1 MRTHKDIFKEI
12 ITGIKGTKIKSK
24 EFEKLLGTKVCTK
37 LNFNENLNKAS
48 HEVNVLASVKPSMDL
63 SKIKI
68 LANSFF
74 NTI

>member
-37 LNFNENLNKAS
+37 LNFNANLNKAS
-48 HEVNVLASVKPSMDL
+48 HKVNVLARVKASMDL
-63 SKIKI
+63 SKKKI